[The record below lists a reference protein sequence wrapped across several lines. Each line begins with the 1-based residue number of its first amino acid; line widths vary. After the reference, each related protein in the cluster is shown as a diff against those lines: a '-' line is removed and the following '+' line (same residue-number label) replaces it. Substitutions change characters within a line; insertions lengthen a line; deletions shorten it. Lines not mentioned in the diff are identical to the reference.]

1 VGENLKAVSKDGSFK
16 KMTTDALS
24 LSLSVKR
31 KFEVLMILI
40 RWRSLGSFLKLEE
53 IFEIVGFNGVV
64 LKRRHER
71 RFETTSR
78 ASFRVVVF

>member
-78 ASFRVVVF
+78 ASF